1 MKEYYKITE
10 VARLYGLCTDTLRY
24 YEEQGLLH
32 PHRSEAG
39 YRLYS
44 IDDICNLN
52 VIRALRELDMPVEH
66 MRRYFGERTVASTLD
81 MLDEQDAAIRARI
94 AALRDARAAVD
105 ARRARLERYDGQ
117 EPGLLRLL
125 ELPQEVL
132 NLLEIGAL
140 SAGHCRALLALED
153 VILER
158 EIDFALKKLA
168 HRHEEVIRALGT
180 QCMGAVLDESQR
192 ARGIYNHFCSVFYL
206 GCRRREADGALPA
219 GAYASVFYRGPYS
232 QLADVCAALWPRL
245 AAQGL
250 RQDGPVMEL
259 YHIDAHDT
267 ARVDEYLTEV
277 QVRVA
282 RAGQKGSGEHGV

>member
-1 MKEYYKITE
+1 M
-10 VARLYGLCTDTLRY
+10 
-24 YEEQGLLH
+24 
-32 PHRSEAG
+32 
-39 YRLYS
+39 
-44 IDDICNLN
+44 
-52 VIRALRELDMPVEH
+52 
-66 MRRYFGERTVASTLD
+66 
-81 MLDEQDAAIRARI
+81 
-94 AALRDARAAVD
+94 D

-125 ELPQEVL
+125 ELPERPCLQL
-132 NLLEIGAL
+132 Q
-140 SAGHCRALLALED
+140 ED

-180 QCMGAVLDESQR
+180 QWHGRGAGR
-192 ARGIYNHFCSVFYL
+192 IAARRGIYNHFCSVFYL

-282 RAGQKGSGEHGV
+282 RCGAEREPGSMASEFTKRIYEVVRQIPRGCVASYGQVAFLAGIRAARGASASRCTAAPSRAASRATRGI

>member
-1 MKEYYKITE
+1 MQE
-10 VARLYGLCTDTLRY
+10 
-24 YEEQGLLH
+24 
-32 PHRSEAG
+32 
-39 YRLYS
+39 
-44 IDDICNLN
+44 DI
-52 VIRALRELDMPVEH
+52 
-66 MRRYFGERTVASTLD
+66 
-81 MLDEQDAAIRARI
+81 
-94 AALRDARAAVD
+94 
-105 ARRARLERYDGQ
+105 
-117 EPGLLRLL
+117 
-125 ELPQEVL
+125 
-132 NLLEIGAL
+132 
-140 SAGHCRALLALED
+140 
-153 VILER
+153 ILER

>member
-1 MKEYYKITE
+1 
-10 VARLYGLCTDTLRY
+10 
-24 YEEQGLLH
+24 
-32 PHRSEAG
+32 
-39 YRLYS
+39 
-44 IDDICNLN
+44 
-52 VIRALRELDMPVEH
+52 MPVEH

-125 ELPQEVL
+125 ELPERPCLQL
-132 NLLEIGAL
+132 Q
-140 SAGHCRALLALED
+140 ED

-206 GCRRREADGALPA
+206 GWPQAGSGSARCPRR
-219 GAYASVFYRGPYS
+219 
-232 QLADVCAALWPRL
+232 
-245 AAQGL
+245 L
-250 RQDGPVMEL
+250 RQRFLPRSVQTACGRMRRAVAPSGRTGPAAGRACDGTLP
-259 YHIDAHDT
+259 H
-267 ARVDEYLTEV
+267 R
-277 QVRVA
+277 RP
-282 RAGQKGSGEHGV
+282 

>member
-125 ELPQEVL
+125 ELPERPCLQL
-132 NLLEIGAL
+132 Q
-140 SAGHCRALLALED
+140 ED
-153 VILER
+153 VILEGKGIQQV
-158 EIDFALKKLA
+158 EILEYKAQILPP
-168 HRHEEVIRALGT
+168 EGGQTALGD
-180 QCMGAVLDESQR
+180 GGEILAVQKDL
-192 ARGIYNHFCSVFYL
+192 
-206 GCRRREADGALPA
+206 A
-219 GAYASVFYRGPYS
+219 GG
-232 QLADVCAALWPRL
+232 
-245 AAQGL
+245 
-250 RQDGPVMEL
+250 GPVQGRQNVEKRRL
-259 YHIDAHDT
+259 SGAGFPHNGHK
-267 ARVDEYLTEV
+267 LPGF
-277 QVRVA
+277 QVKGDVGEGLHLIA
-282 RAGQKGSGEHGV
+282 AEAGGVNFLQIVYFQSCHMLGTSLVVLGIF

>member
-125 ELPQEVL
+125 ELPERPCLQL
-132 NLLEIGAL
+132 Q
-140 SAGHCRALLALED
+140 ED

-180 QCMGAVLDESQR
+180 QCMGAVLDTRLAEHLGVADLPQR
-192 ARGIYNHFCSVFYL
+192 VEALWLEKAR
-206 GCRRREADGALPA
+206 
-219 GAYASVFYRGPYS
+219 
-232 QLADVCAALWPRL
+232 AALAEHETTFALLPMSQIL
-245 AAQGL
+245 EKDGYLEKL
-250 RQDGPVMEL
+250 RAEGYE
-259 YHIDAHDT
+259 I
-267 ARVDEYLTEV
+267 EV
-277 QVRVA
+277 P
-282 RAGQKGSGEHGV
+282 

>member
-125 ELPQEVL
+125 ELPERPCLQL
-132 NLLEIGAL
+132 Q
-140 SAGHCRALLALED
+140 ED

-158 EIDFALKKLA
+158 EIDFALKNLPTATRRSFVRWVPSAWARCWTNRSAPGGSTTIFAACSTWAAAGGKRTA
-168 HRHEEVIRALGT
+168 RCPRALT
-180 QCMGAVLDESQR
+180 PAFFTAVRTASLR
-192 ARGIYNHFCSVFYL
+192 T
-206 GCRRREADGALPA
+206 
-219 GAYASVFYRGPYS
+219 YA
-232 QLADVCAALWPRL
+232 PRC
-245 AAQGL
+245 
-250 RQDGPVMEL
+250 GPVWP
-259 YHIDAHDT
+259 H
-267 ARVDEYLTEV
+267 
-277 QVRVA
+277 
-282 RAGQKGSGEHGV
+282 RACGRTGL

>member
-1 MKEYYKITE
+1 
-10 VARLYGLCTDTLRY
+10 
-24 YEEQGLLH
+24 
-32 PHRSEAG
+32 
-39 YRLYS
+39 
-44 IDDICNLN
+44 
-52 VIRALRELDMPVEH
+52 
-66 MRRYFGERTVASTLD
+66 
-81 MLDEQDAAIRARI
+81 
-94 AALRDARAAVD
+94 VD

-125 ELPQEVL
+125 ELPERPCLQL
-132 NLLEIGAL
+132 Q
-140 SAGHCRALLALED
+140 ED

-206 GCRRREADGALPA
+206 GCRRREAAGALPA

-232 QLADVCAALWPRL
+232 QLADVCARCAPSGRT
-245 AAQGL
+245 GL

>member
-1 MKEYYKITE
+1 MRW
-10 VARLYGLCTDTLRY
+10 VPSAWARCWTN
-24 YEEQGLLH
+24 
-32 PHRSEAG
+32 RSAPG
-39 YRLYS
+39 
-44 IDDICNLN
+44 
-52 VIRALRELDMPVEH
+52 
-66 MRRYFGERTVASTLD
+66 GSTTIF
-81 MLDEQDAAIRARI
+81 AA
-94 AALRDARAAVD
+94 
-105 ARRARLERYDGQ
+105 
-117 EPGLLRLL
+117 
-125 ELPQEVL
+125 
-132 NLLEIGAL
+132 
-140 SAGHCRALLALED
+140 
-153 VILER
+153 
-158 EIDFALKKLA
+158 
-168 HRHEEVIRALGT
+168 
-180 QCMGAVLDESQR
+180 
-192 ARGIYNHFCSVFYL
+192 FYL

>member
-66 MRRYFGERTVASTLD
+66 MRRYFEGRTVASTLD

-125 ELPQEVL
+125 ELPDEIRVL
-132 NLLEIGAL
+132 VQTGAL
-140 SAGHCRALLALED
+140 EMGHARALLPLATPMAISLARQAAEQGWSVREVEHRVQQLSSGKVSTAPKKGAPKAKAPQAD
-153 VILER
+153 IVALER
-158 EIDFALKKLA
+158 ELSESLGSKVNVVNGRGNKGRLVIHYANLDAL
-168 HRHEEVIRALGT
+168 EG
-180 QCMGAVLDESQR
+180 VLE
-192 ARGIYNHFCSVFYL
+192 
-206 GCRRREADGALPA
+206 
-219 GAYASVFYRGPYS
+219 
-232 QLADVCAALWPRL
+232 RL
-245 AAQGL
+245 
-250 RQDGPVMEL
+250 R
-259 YHIDAHDT
+259 T
-267 ARVDEYLTEV
+267 
-277 QVRVA
+277 
-282 RAGQKGSGEHGV
+282 KS

>member
-66 MRRYFGERTVASTLD
+66 MRRYFGNVQWPPLD
-81 MLDEQDAAIRARI
+81 MLDSRTLPSGRALPPCGTR
-94 AALRDARAAVD
+94 VPPWM
-105 ARRARLERYDGQ
+105 RRARLERYDGQ
-117 EPGLLRLL
+117 EPGL
-125 ELPQEVL
+125 PA
-132 NLLEIGAL
+132 GA
-140 SAGHCRALLALED
+140 AGRPCLQLQED